1 MRVRGAHLHA
11 NEASVDSK
19 QQCGDVAVLLLERPL
34 AQQQGLRTQ
43 SIDDVDGLQS
53 LGETPLEALCG
64 VSTSKPEFSRGK
76 SKTFQPFNRAFS
88 ALYNA
93 LQLHSECAELK
104 RD

>member
-1 MRVRGAHLHA
+1 VRVKAA
-11 NEASVDSK
+11 A
-19 QQCGDVAVLLLERPL
+19 A
-34 AQQQGLRTQ
+34 
-43 SIDDVDGLQS
+43 LQTAPGHPMIS
-53 LGETPLEALCG
+53 LSLQEGM
-64 VSTSKPEFSRGK
+64 SKPEFSRGK